1 MFPDRV
7 GRVVLDGVVDADLY
21 VSPIWSDS
29 LRDADISE
37 YPLIPSLGDV
47 NFLEISDVTPCLY

>member
-29 LRDADISE
+29 LRDADAGE
-37 YPLIPSLGDV
+37 YFAIITRHQPRP
-47 NFLEISDVTPCLY
+47 